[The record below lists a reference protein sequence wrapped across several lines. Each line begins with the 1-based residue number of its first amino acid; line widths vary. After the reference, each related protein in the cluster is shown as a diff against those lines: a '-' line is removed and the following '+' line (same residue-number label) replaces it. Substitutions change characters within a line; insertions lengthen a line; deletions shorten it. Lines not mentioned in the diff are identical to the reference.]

1 MRFFSYLLVFSLLIF
16 NDCKPVQKNSK
27 NPKTA
32 ILSFIFDDLNTTDA
46 HVKSIFDEFNF
57 KPSFALTANKLN
69 SKTAPLYKSFADEG
83 ISILS
88 HSYSHIKMQ
97 DPGSVDRDTL
107 LYELQASKKI
117 IESYDIPVLGFVTP
131 NSFMHPDFVPLLQS
145 DYTYAFTNNNNDA
158 YDNSVEKLHLSRYGI
173 ESNISKTDHNI
184 GTIKARIDQAIANK
198 ELLVFYGHAL
208 PSNYQDDFDAPRVNA
223 NDLRA
228 ILAYIKSKVTNHE
241 CLVLTSDLAIQKYY
255 DY

>member
-1 MRFFSYLLVFSLLIF
+1 MRFFSYLLVFLLIISTG
-16 NDCKPVQKNSK
+16 CKPVKKNIK

-46 HVKSIFDEFNF
+46 HVKSIFDEFDF
-57 KPSFALTANKLN
+57 KPSFALTTNKLN
-69 SKTAPLYKSFADEG
+69 PKTAPLYKSYSDEG

-97 DPGSVDRDTL
+97 DPVLVNRNTL
-107 LYELQASKKI
+107 LYELKESKKI
-117 IESYDIPVLGFVTP
+117 IESYGIPVLGFVTP
-131 NSFMHPDFVPLLQS
+131 NSFMHPDFLPLLQS
-145 DYTYAFTNNNNDA
+145 DYNYAFTNNNKDS

-173 ESNISKTDHNI
+173 ESNISKSDHNI
-184 GTIKARIDQAIANK
+184 STIKARIDQAIANK

-208 PSNYQDDFDAPRVNA
+208 PSNYLDDFNAPRVNA
-223 NDLRA
+223 HDLRA
-228 ILAYIKSKVTNHE
+228 ILAYIKPKVSNHE

-255 DY
+255 ED